1 MKKRKC
7 ELGGLIDPL
16 TKLPYILPPIDTT
29 RVQAVP
35 IQPLI
40 TIPEPTI
47 GNTMAWNSGSS
58 KSKSKMRFRERSLG
72 GDLLQTGVSFI
83 PGVGQ
88 ILSPL
93 VGLIDE
99 QMDQDALNA
108 LKPPEPMKLNQN
120 PFGKL
125 AKGGILNDNFKQYS
139 TGSHASGNDL
149 SVDVEG
155 NPVPNGENTV
165 QNRENSF
172 KVGDKQYV
180 FSDVLKKDGI
190 PFNKHA
196 MNINKKY
203 PKARFQLDQRSALD
217 LEMEMLAKE
226 NDIKRVESSNQKA
239 YGGTLDNGDP
249 IPASSNLE
257 WNAQSLYPITVPS
270 LFPQS
275 VNSMGVTKFRPSQ
288 DLGVA
293 PDIQQVNADA
303 ATLYGTPGMIENNQ
317 MAGDG
322 TLATDST
329 TFGQELT
336 PVGQNLSE
344 QGIAQDRNNPIVAKN
359 AVKGSGVLDP
369 KTANALGLGMKGL
382 ALAGSVMDALSP
394 AEKEKLILPDYTKA
408 DNYIQSANIDYTQA
422 KQDAQGVSNIAAG
435 TNRSLS
441 SNAASYQGREQSRLA
456 GLSDALGR
464 ISEAENNGRSQL
476 NLTKGNYEAGKAAD
490 TANRK
495 YQNQQGNMAN
505 EANSRFFDRSLMSD
519 LSQIGSSLNQYGE
532 TQKVI
537 QNQKELNQFQVNQQ
551 VQLLNAKYPNVKV
564 TPDIIEKLKRGAT
577 IDDILKISI

>member
-7 ELGGLIDPL
+7 ELGGSIDPL

-29 RVQAVP
+29 RVQAAP
-35 IQPLI
+35 IQPPI
-40 TIPEPTI
+40 IIPEPTI
-47 GNTMAWNSGSS
+47 GNTMAWDNGSS

-72 GDLLQTGVSFI
+72 GDLLQIGVSFI

-99 QMDQDALNA
+99 QMDQDTLNA

-149 SVDVEG
+149 SVDAQG
-155 NPVPNGENTV
+155 NPNSNGENSV

-180 FSDVLKKDGI
+180 FSDVLKKNGLS
-190 PFNKHA
+190 FNKHA
-196 MNINKKY
+196 MKINKKY
-203 PKARFQLDQRSALD
+203 PKARFQLDQRNALD

-226 NDIKRVESSNQKA
+226 NDIKRAESSNQK
-239 YGGTLDNGDP
+239 YEGGPLDPVIPPSENLAWQSQNIFQMKPFPNFSTLP
-249 IPASSNLE
+249 
-257 WNAQSLYPITVPS
+257 TV
-270 LFPQS
+270 
-275 VNSMGVTKFRPSQ
+275 TEK
-288 DLGVA
+288 
-293 PDIQQVNADA
+293 
-303 ATLYGTPGMIENNQ
+303 TYGTPGMIENNQ
-317 MAGDG
+317 MTGDG

-344 QGIAQDRNNPIVAKN
+344 QGIAQDRNNPIMAKN
-359 AVKGSGVLDP
+359 AVKGSGVLDA

-382 ALAGSVMDALSP
+382 ALAGSVMDALQP
-394 AEKEKLILPDYTKA
+394 AIKEPLVSPDYSKSDSDLRA
-408 DNYIQSANIDYTQA
+408 ANINYNQARQDTLGISNISAN
-422 KQDAQGVSNIAAG
+422 S
-435 TNRSLS
+435 NRSM
-441 SNAASYQGREQSRLA
+441 SNSPTSFLGREQARLA
-456 GLSDALGR
+456 SLSDAMGR
-464 ISEAENNGRSQL
+464 ISEAENLAQSNLS
-476 NLTKGNYEAGKAAD
+476 LTKGQIENQRAQD
-490 TANRK
+490 LSNRK
-495 YQNQQGNMAN
+495 YQNQQNNQMNDAM
-505 EANSRFFDRSLMSD
+505 SRYAGRQLGSD
-519 LSQIGSSLNQYGE
+519 LSEIGSSLNSYAE
-532 TQKVI
+532 SQKI
-537 QNQKELNQFQVNQQ
+537 NQNNRELNDFQIKQQ
-551 VQLLNAKYPNVKV
+551 IALLNSRNPNIKI
-564 TPDIIEKLKRGAT
+564 TPDIMEKLKNGAT